1 MISEK
6 YHGATKLILSK
17 IFSRFIICNEM
28 ELRHLRY
35 FVTVAETGSFTRA
48 AEILHTA
55 QPSLSRQI
63 KDLEHEVG
71 TELLRRNSRML
82 KPTPAGAVFLEEAR
96 LVLAQ
101 SERAVERARQVAR
114 AGARRFTLGFLPGVE
129 IELLVRVMTAL
140 QAELKPVEVTMR
152 SRPSPELIA
161 ALHEGHIDAAF
172 VRPDDSCKGLE
183 VRVVRSERLMAALP
197 STHRLAKLE
206 RISVDDFNRE
216 AFINVPTEHAP
227 ALRRIIDE
235 YIRSH
240 NIQPDRTYDAENL
253 TMTFSLISSI
263 GGISLL
269 PEYAFRLCPPTVVA
283 VPLASD
289 SPTIDLA
296 LAYRS
301 DNRSSV
307 LREFLEGFFP
317 TPSIRPRRNGL
328 GVVCF
333 AN

>member
-1 MISEK
+1 
-6 YHGATKLILSK
+6 L
-17 IFSRFIICNEM
+17 

-48 AEILHTA
+48 AEILHTV

-63 KDLEHEVG
+63 QNLEREVG
-71 TELLRRNSRML
+71 TELLRRNSRRL
-82 KPTPAGAVFLEEAR
+82 EPNPGGAVFLDEAR

-114 AGARRFTLGFLPGVE
+114 ASARRFTVGFLQGVE

-140 QAELKPVEVTMR
+140 QAELKPVELTMR

-161 ALHEGHIDAAF
+161 ALHQGHIDAAF
-172 VRPDDSCKGLE
+172 VRPDDSCKQLE

-197 STHRLAKLE
+197 STHRLAKLK
-206 RISVDDFNRE
+206 RISVDDLNRE
-216 AFINVPTEHAP
+216 VFIHVPSEYAP
-227 ALRRIIDE
+227 VLRRTIDE

-240 NIQPDRTYDAENL
+240 NIQPDRSYDSENL
-253 TMTFSLISSI
+253 TMAFSLISSI

-283 VPLASD
+283 VPLDGD

-307 LREFLEGFFP
+307 LKEFLESFFH
-317 TPSIRPRRNGL
+317 TPSIKP
-328 GVVCF
+328 
-333 AN
+333 

>member
-1 MISEK
+1 MK
-6 YHGATKLILSK
+6 
-17 IFSRFIICNEM
+17 
-28 ELRHLRY
+28 Y

-48 AEILHTA
+48 AEILHTV

-63 KDLEHEVG
+63 QDLEREVG
-71 TELLRRNSRML
+71 TELLRRNSRKL
-82 KPTPAGAVFLEEAR
+82 EPTPAGAVFLDEAR

-101 SERAVERARQVAR
+101 SERALERARQVAR

-140 QAELKPVEVTMR
+140 QAELTPVELTMR

-161 ALHEGHIDAAF
+161 ALHESQIDAAF
-172 VRPDDSCKGLE
+172 IRPDDSCKGLE
-183 VRVVRSERLMAALP
+183 IRIVGSERLMAAVP
-197 STHRLAKLE
+197 STHRLAKLK
-206 RISVDDFNRE
+206 RISVGDLNRE
-216 AFINVPTEHAP
+216 AFINVPAEHAP
-227 ALRRIIDE
+227 ELRRIIDE
-235 YIRSH
+235 YMRSH
-240 NIQPDRTYDAENL
+240 NIQPDRTYDPENL

-307 LREFLEGFFP
+307 LRAFLERFFH
-317 TPSIRPRRNGL
+317 TPSIRPRRNAQL
-328 GVVCF
+328 H
-333 AN
+333 

>member
-1 MISEK
+1 
-6 YHGATKLILSK
+6 L
-17 IFSRFIICNEM
+17 

-48 AEILHTA
+48 AELLHTV

-63 KDLEHEVG
+63 QDLEREVG
-71 TELLRRNSRML
+71 TELLRRNSRKL
-82 KPTPAGAVFLEEAR
+82 EPTPAGAVFLDEAR

-114 AGARRFTLGFLPGVE
+114 ASARRFTLGFLQGVE

-140 QAELKPVEVTMR
+140 QVEPVELAIR

-161 ALHEGHIDAAF
+161 ALHESHIDAAF
-172 VRPDDSCKGLE
+172 VRPDDSCEGLE

-197 STHRLAKLE
+197 STHRLARLK
-206 RISVDDFNRE
+206 RISVDDLNRE

-235 YIRSH
+235 YMRSH
-240 NIQPDRTYDAENL
+240 NIQPDRIYDAENL
-253 TMTFSLISSI
+253 IMTFSLISSI

-307 LREFLEGFFP
+307 LRKFLEGFFP
-317 TPSIRPRRNGL
+317 TPSLHCSQILRDL
-328 GVVCF
+328 
-333 AN
+333 